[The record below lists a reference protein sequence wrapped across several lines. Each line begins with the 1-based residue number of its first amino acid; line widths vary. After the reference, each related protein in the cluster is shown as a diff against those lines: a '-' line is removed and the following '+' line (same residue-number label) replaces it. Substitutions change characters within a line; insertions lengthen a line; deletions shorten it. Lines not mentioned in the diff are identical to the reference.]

1 VPSDLLRPLDSLP
14 DPLPI
19 ATIPPDRAR
28 AIRSVVRPPGSKS
41 LTNRA
46 LLLAALASGESRLHG
61 ALTEADDAER
71 MLAALGALGAGVSLD
86 APGEVA
92 VRGVRGRWPVA
103 HDGVELNLHNA
114 GTATR
119 FLAAASA
126 LAAGPVTIDGN
137 ERMRQRPIGELGFA
151 LKSLGAEVSW
161 GGVPGCPPL
170 TITPPPLNEVGELV
184 TFGRTKSSQFISA
197 LLLVAPWLPR
207 GLTIRL
213 EADPTSSSYVS
224 MTLELLARLGASVR
238 SSADLRVVR
247 AGPEAGGPPGLR
259 PFELD
264 IEPDASAA
272 TYFWAGA
279 ALLPGAKVRI
289 AGLAGASLQGDA
301 GFPDLLAR
309 MGARVAG
316 DHRDDAIV
324 VQGSKRLRAILADM
338 EDMPDAAVTLAVLA
352 SFAEGTSVLR
362 GVRTL
367 RVKESDRIAALAAE
381 LAKIGVH
388 VATDVGGDDDAIS
401 ITPPAS
407 GVDCSSEAG
416 PVEFDTYRDH
426 RIAMAL
432 ALVGLRRPNVFIRD
446 PGCVDKTFPGYWEEF
461 ERFVRAR

>member
-1 VPSDLLRPLDSLP
+1 MSHPHGTLA
-14 DPLPI
+14 DPYPI
-19 ATIPPDRAR
+19 RTPVLTAAGS
-28 AIRSVVRPPGSKS
+28 AIDAIVRVPGSKS

-46 LLLAALASGESRLHG
+46 LLLAGLADGASTLRG
-61 ALTEADDAER
+61 ALVVADDTQR
-71 MLAALGALGAGVSLD
+71 MIGALRTLGAGVETPD
-86 APGEVA
+86 ERTIRVEGVGGQWRVPTQ
-92 VRGVRGRWPVA
+92 GVRV
-103 HDGVELNLHNA
+103 DLNNA

-119 FLAAASA
+119 FLAAAA
-126 LAAGPVTIDGN
+126 LLAGAPVTIDGN

>member
-1 VPSDLLRPLDSLP
+1 MLA
-14 DPLPI
+14 DPYPVRTPALS
-19 ATIPPDRAR
+19 AAGS
-28 AIRSVVRPPGSKS
+28 AIDAIVRVPGSKS

-46 LLLAALASGESRLHG
+46 LLLAGLAEGTSTLRG
-61 ALTEADDAER
+61 ALVRADDTQR
-71 MLAALGALGAGVSLD
+71 MIGAIRMLGAGID
-86 APGEVA
+86 APDDHTLLVTGVGGRWHVPPE
-92 VRGVRGRWPVA
+92 GVRV
-103 HDGVELNLHNA
+103 DLNNA

-119 FLAAASA
+119 FLAAAA
-126 LAAGPVTIDGN
+126 LLAGAPVTIDGN

-170 TITPPPLNEVGELV
+170 TITPPPIAEVGELV

-247 AGPEAGGPPGLR
+247 AGPEADGTPGLR
-259 PFELD
+259 PFEID

-279 ALLPGAKVRI
+279 ALLPGAKARI
-289 AGLAGASLQGDA
+289 AGLAGASLQGDS

-316 DHRDDAIV
+316 DHRDDAVV

-352 SFAEGTSVLR
+352 GFAEGTSVLR

-367 RVKESDRIAALAAE
+367 RVKESDRIAALATE

-401 ITPPAS
+401 ITPPAQ
-407 GVDCSSEAG
+407 GVDCGPSAA

-426 RIAMAL
+426 RIAMGL

-446 PGCVDKTFPGYWEEF
+446 PGCVDKTFPGYWDEL